1 MSEIAKCPLCGE
13 PEPYLGN
20 IFGDITGYGCCG
32 VECQTS
38 DLWNKY
44 AAAMKLARA
53 EFELDRCNP
62 EYEHQWQF
70 YIEEARKRVLEVF
83 GGE

>member
-1 MSEIAKCPLCGE
+1 MSEIAKCPFCGE
-13 PEPYLGN
+13 EPEQVDHGWNSTCDFY
-20 IFGDITGYGCCG
+20 DCCG
-32 VECQTS
+32 VLAEEEK
-38 DLWNKY
+38 WNKI
-44 AAAMKLARA
+44 AAAMELARA

-70 YIEEARKRVLEVF
+70 YIEEARKRVLEAF